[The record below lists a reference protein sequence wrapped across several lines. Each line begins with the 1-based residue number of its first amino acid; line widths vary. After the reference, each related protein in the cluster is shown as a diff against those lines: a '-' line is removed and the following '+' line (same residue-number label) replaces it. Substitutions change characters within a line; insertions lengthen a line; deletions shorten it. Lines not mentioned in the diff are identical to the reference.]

1 MSLDE
6 TIKKEMNNNYYPGV
20 THASDRLT
28 KNKPYTTL
36 SITTSS
42 IAAET
47 EITTRM
53 RNMVLWAVFLAGIT
67 ALFLGGIPKIS
78 FAVMSKSVTLPFSY
92 DFHVDGTLNETTDQ
106 ISSWS
111 PYWWVASGGSLIISS
126 GTGKTTS
133 GNLPA
138 SNPMNKL
145 YAMKN
150 PVATDLGIHPQNV
163 FQMFLRQQELN
174 PSVQV
179 YVKENKDNLSNPEN
193 RHPWNGVSL
202 IGNYSN
208 NSTYYYAGIR
218 SDGGV
223 VIKKR
228 VNGVYQTLA
237 YKKIFSGT
245 YNETTNPNLIPKD
258 TWIGL
263 RMDISNNAAGNP
275 KLALYLDQGNT
286 GVWQLVAEATDDPS
300 KYGAPIMATGLVGIQ
315 TDFLDAEFDN
325 FKLTTTT
332 LVLGTSAQLPAVP
345 TIATTTTPATS
356 PVISTSNT
364 RVLFADV
371 FSKYTDGL
379 ITNEYTYWNPTSESG
394 VKSNIWEMTSGSL
407 FAQGGAG
414 WSGVPDS
421 VSTNAKSTN
430 GNNSA
435 VFRLTTK
442 QANFGNV
449 AVDLDLL
456 NQGLSSTASTPA
468 VSWDGVHIFLR
479 YQSEYNLYYASINR
493 RDNTVVIKKK
503 IPGGPSNNGTYYDLV
518 TYSAHSVSYNTW
530 QHVKAT
536 VKNNTDGSV
545 TLQLYADGKLI
556 TQVTDNG
563 SIGGAPIRNSGKV
576 GIRGDNANIKFKN
589 FMVTAL

>member
-1 MSLDE
+1 
-6 TIKKEMNNNYYPGV
+6 MNNNYYPGV

-28 KNKPYTTL
+28 KNKPYTTS

-106 ISSWS
+106 ISSSS

-179 YVKENKDNLSNPEN
+179 YVKENKDNLSNTQN

-202 IGNYSN
+202 LARYVNDN
-208 NSTYYYAGIR
+208 TYYYAGIR

-223 VIKKR
+223 VIKKK

-245 YNETTNPNLIPKD
+245 YDATKNPNLIPKG

-263 RMDISNNAAGNP
+263 RMDVSTSAAGNP
-275 KLALYLDQGNT
+275 KLSLYVDQGNA
-286 GVWQLVAEATDDPS
+286 GVWQLATEAIDDPS
-300 KYGAPIMATGLVGIQ
+300 IYGAPITATGLVGIQ
-315 TDFLDAEFDN
+315 SDFADTEFDN

-332 LVLGTSAQLPAVP
+332 LVLGISAQLPAVP
-345 TIATTTTPATS
+345 TIATTTTPTTS

-364 RVLFADV
+364 RVLFADA
-371 FSKYTDGL
+371 FSQYADRL
-379 ITNEYTYWNPTSESG
+379 LTNEYAYWNPTNASS
-394 VKSNIWEMTSGSL
+394 VKSSVWEMTSGSL

-414 WSGVPDS
+414 WTGVPNT
-421 VSTNAKSTN
+421 VAPNALSTS

-442 QANFGNV
+442 RADFGNTV
-449 AVDLDLL
+449 VEFDLL
-456 NQGLSSTASTPA
+456 NQGLVSTGNTPA
-468 VSWDGVHIFLR
+468 VDWDGVHVFLR
-479 YQSEYNLYYASINR
+479 YQSEESLYYASVNR
-493 RDNTVVIKKK
+493 RDNTVAIKKK
-503 IPGGPSNNGTYYDLV
+503 VPGGTSNGGTYYNLS
-518 TYSAHSVSYNTW
+518 TFNAHPVSYGTW

-545 TLQLYADGKLI
+545 TIELFENGKLLARAI
-556 TQVTDNG
+556 DNG
-563 SIGGAPIRNSGKV
+563 SIGGAPIRNPGKV

-589 FMVTAL
+589 FTVTAL